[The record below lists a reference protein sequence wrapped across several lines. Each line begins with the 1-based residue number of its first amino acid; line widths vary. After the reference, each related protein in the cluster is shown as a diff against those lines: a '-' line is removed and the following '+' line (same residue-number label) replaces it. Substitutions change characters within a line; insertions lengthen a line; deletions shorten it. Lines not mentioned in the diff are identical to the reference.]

1 MGTGTMR
8 FARGLMCLA
17 VPLLVGCA
25 AAETMPGDAAGA
37 PGETSFVVQNDHTNR
52 RDLIVYL
59 EPEGRG
65 ERRQLGRVAA
75 GQTGTFAVEAERG
88 FYRLIAAHDLGDMR
102 SDRFNLLGP
111 STVRWQLSVGR
122 ILVNRH

>member
-1 MGTGTMR
+1 MGTGKMR
-8 FARGLMCLA
+8 ITRTLMWLM
-17 VPLLVGCA
+17 VPLLAACA
-25 AAETMPGDAAGA
+25 AAEPMPGDAAGV
-37 PGETSFVVQNDHTNR
+37 PGETSIVVQNDHTNR

-75 GQTGTFAVEAERG
+75 GQTGTFSVEAERG

-102 SDRFNLLGP
+102 SSRFNLLGP
-111 STVRWQLSVGR
+111 STVRWQLSVDR
-122 ILVNRH
+122 VLVNRR